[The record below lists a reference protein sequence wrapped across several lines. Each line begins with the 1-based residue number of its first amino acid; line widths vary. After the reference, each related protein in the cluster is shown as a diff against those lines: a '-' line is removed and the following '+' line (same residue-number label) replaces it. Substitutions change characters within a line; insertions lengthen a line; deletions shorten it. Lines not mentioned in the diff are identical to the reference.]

1 MNGFLMSVGYDRWI
15 LPALLAIPLLGVAV
29 IWLQAALGGR
39 DSGAAPA
46 AAPEETAAARAGVD
60 PRTAVDEIATGVAR
74 PARLIALVTFAVE
87 FIVSLGLWPAFDP
100 ADGRWQFAVDTAWIP
115 SWGARF
121 TIGIDGMALMMIL
134 LTTLIML
141 LATLGSWTYIRTR
154 THSFYALMLV
164 LTTGMLGVFMSL
176 DLFLFY
182 VMWEV
187 MLVPMYFIIGIWG
200 GENRLYAS
208 LKFFIYTMVGSMLML
223 AAIVYLGLAA
233 RNPAT
238 GIPTFSYDYILQNV
252 VVSPTAALWLFGAF
266 FMAFAVKVPMFP
278 FHTWLPDAHVEAPTA
293 GSVVL
298 ASIMLK
304 LGTFGFLRLAVPLFP
319 SAAMNDTVRSIILGL
334 AVIGIV
340 YGALVS
346 MVQTDFKKLVAYS
359 SVSHLG
365 FVMLGIFALTVQS
378 VQGALMVMINHGI
391 STGALFLLIGM
402 IYERRHSR
410 LIEAYGGIARVVPM
424 FAALLTLVSLSSIG
438 LPGTNGFIGEFLV
451 LIGSFKTVPI
461 FTVIATTAVIFAA
474 AYLLWAIQRIL
485 FNAFTKTENEH
496 LADLN
501 PRELLIML
509 PLVIAI
515 IWLGVYPAPVLRRMQ
530 VSAERF
536 VSVVQGRATAQSRV
550 VSAGETAR

>member
-1 MNGFLMSVGYDRWI
+1 MNSYLSSIGYQSWI
-15 LPALLAIPLLGVAV
+15 LPALLGIPLLGALIIWIQGSAAARRTAVVAD
-29 IWLQAALGGR
+29 AEDAGTR
-39 DSGAAPA
+39 MGADEVARGVA
-46 AAPEETAAARAGVD
+46 AAPRS
-60 PRTAVDEIATGVAR
+60 
-74 PARLIALVTFAVE
+74 IALITFLVE
-87 FIVSLGLWPAFDP
+87 FVVSLGLWWAFDS
-100 ADGRWQFAVDTAWIP
+100 ADARWQFLINLPWIP
-115 SWGARF
+115 SWGVRF
-121 TIGIDGMALMMIL
+121 IIGLDGMSLMMVL
-134 LTTLIML
+134 LTTFIM
-141 LATLGSWTYIRTR
+141 AVASLGSWTYIRVR

-200 GENRLYAS
+200 GERRLYAT
-208 LKFFIYTMVGSMLML
+208 LKFFIYTMIGSFLML
-223 AAIVYLGLAA
+223 VGIIYLGLQA
-233 RNPAT
+233 RSPVT
-238 GIPTFSYDYILQNV
+238 GIPNFGYDFILQNV
-252 VVSPTAALWLFGAF
+252 SVTPRAALWLFGAF
-266 FMAFAVKVPMFP
+266 FLAFAVKVPMFP

-319 SAAMNDTVRSIILGL
+319 TAAMNDTVRGIILTL

-346 MVQTDFKKLVAYS
+346 MVQPDFKKLVAYS

-402 IYERRHSR
+402 MYERRHTR
-410 LIEAYGGIARVVPM
+410 LIDAYGGIARVVPM
-424 FAALLTLVSLSSIG
+424 FAALLTLVTFSSIG
-438 LPGTNGFIGEFLV
+438 LPGTNGFVGEFLV
-451 LIGSFKTVPI
+451 LLGSFRTAPI
-461 FTVIATTAVIFAA
+461 FTLVATTVVIFAA

-485 FNAFTKTENEH
+485 FNPLDKAENEH
-496 LADLN
+496 MPDLN
-501 PRELLIML
+501 RRELALMV
-509 PLVIAI
+509 PLVAAI
-515 IWLGVYPAPVLRRMQ
+515 IWLGVYPAPVLRRMET
-530 VSAERF
+530 SAERF
-536 VSVVQGRATAQSRV
+536 VSVVQARTAATMASRPEV
-550 VSAGETAR
+550 AR